1 MKKVKNDRNRKKIV
15 TFLAIPGY
23 KLVYLLFLDIT
34 NYFPLLQVNIYL
46 KRSLMYY
53 IFQMYAPTM
62 LLMILNFSSYWIPDE
77 AVPARITMIV
87 TTFLTITFNLQAA
100 TDSTVKISYINPMQW
115 FLGVNIL
122 FIVASVVQYMILLTL
137 KNKKRVSSFSIS
149 TKHRQNLVF

>member
-1 MKKVKNDRNRKKIV
+1 
-15 TFLAIPGY
+15 
-23 KLVYLLFLDIT
+23 
-34 NYFPLLQVNIYL
+34 
-46 KRSLMYY
+46 MYY

-137 KNKKRVSSFSIS
+137 KNKKKVSSFSIS